1 VSAAVRRQRRSGLVL
16 AAAVVVLAAG
26 VGGLWWVLTAR
37 DRGNADTPT
46 RTTATART
54 GTLTRAVD
62 ADFALARATTTN
74 LTAPAAGVVTG
85 LHVQAGQKLASLA
98 PVVDL
103 DGTTI
108 WGLGTSTP
116 FYRNLTEGDEG
127 ADVEALEHVLAGAGY
142 DPGDADDGVFD
153 ADTAAAIDDWQAA
166 KGLTETGR
174 FDLASFVRFTR
185 SESVLEVKVAVGDKV
200 SPGTVIASAGV
211 LGDMVAK
218 AEVNQLDVGE
228 VKAGQR
234 AELTLDGETGTTV
247 AATVTSVAS
256 DSSSSGSA
264 SAGTTQVVQYEVDL
278 DPARLPAGT
287 RPGMTGQASI
297 VVQARRNVV
306 IVPTAAVQ
314 GGTTNPTVQVVQ
326 GDQVVT
332 RPVVPGLATGD
343 ETEILTGLRAGEEVV
358 TGSVESERQLQQ
370 QQQQQQQQQG
380 PGPGGFPGGGFG
392 RRQGSGGGQA
402 GGGGR
407 G

>member
-1 VSAAVRRQRRSGLVL
+1 MSAAVRRRRRPGLVL
-16 AAAVVVLAAG
+16 AAAVAVLAAC
-26 VGGLWWVLTAR
+26 VGGLWSVLTAR

-54 GTLTRAVD
+54 GTLTRTID
-62 ADFALARATTTN
+62 ADFTLARSTTTN
-74 LTAPAAGVVTG
+74 LSAPAAGVVTK
-85 LHVQAGQKLASLA
+85 LHIDAGQKLASLA

-103 DGTTI
+103 DGRTI

-116 FYRNLTEGDEG
+116 FYRDLAEGDEG
-127 ADVEALEHVLAGAGY
+127 ADVEALEQILDAAGY
-142 DPGDADDGVFD
+142 DPGDASDGVFD
-153 ADTAAAIDDWQAA
+153 SGTAAAIDDWQAT

-200 SPGTVIASAGV
+200 SPGTVLATASV

-218 AEVNQLDVGE
+218 AEVNQLDVAE

-234 AELTLDGETGTTV
+234 AQLTLDGDSGTTIQ
-247 AATVTSVAS
+247 ASVTSVAG
-256 DSSSSGSA
+256 DSTSSGSA
-264 SAGTTQVVQYEVDL
+264 AAGTTQVVQYEVDL
-278 DPARLPAGT
+278 HPAKLPAGT
-287 RPGMTGQASI
+287 KPGMTGQASI
-297 VVQARRNVV
+297 IVQARRNVV
-306 IVPTAAVQ
+306 IVPTAAIQ
-314 GGTTNPTVQVVQ
+314 GATANPTVQVVQ

-343 ETEILTGLRAGEEVV
+343 QTEILTGLRAGEEVV

-380 PGPGGFPGGGFG
+380 PGGFPGGGFG
-392 RRQGSGGGQA
+392 RRQAGQG